1 MKNEQKHVSKENIKK
16 ILEQIPDKDIEK
28 TILQIPK
35 EVLEQISEED
45 IKKAAH
51 QIPKEDIEKV
61 MSNIPQK
68 DIKKISKIEEVTP
81 DTLEQLSAGIG
92 SQTKKSLKYLGAA
105 AILIAAT
112 ATSYAVGNFKGKK
125 RGETVGYASGF
136 NKGRAKGYT
145 SGFDQGHVQ
154 GLREGYDKGHAI
166 GLEEGHDAG
175 YNEKIGTIFKG
186 SMNIVQTIAMY
197 ACATGMCAAK
207 EIYCPPPKNDVETI
221 TLP

>member
-1 MKNEQKHVSKENIKK
+1 MKNESEHVSKENIKK

-136 NKGRAKGYT
+136 NEGRAKGYT
-145 SGFDQGHVQ
+145 SGFDEGREK
-154 GLREGYDKGHAI
+154 GYTSGFDEGYTKGADDAYD
-166 GLEEGHDAG
+166 EGFCDTLSNPTKSTKTVAMG
-175 YNEKIGTIFKG
+175 MYIMGMTTAMEILNNSPPEDTVGTL
-186 SMNIVQTIAMY
+186 Y
-197 ACATGMCAAK
+197 
-207 EIYCPPPKNDVETI
+207 
-221 TLP
+221 L